1 MTGFRH
7 NHFHVLIKRFG
18 YNFHYD
24 FFLGVQIVVMGF
36 DMVLGT
42 TGKITYVFF
51 MVLNIA
57 FYGC

>member
-1 MTGFRH
+1 MTGFRN

-18 YNFHYD
+18 YNFHY

-42 TGKITYVFF
+42 TGKITYVF
-51 MVLNIA
+51 
-57 FYGC
+57 YGFEYCCLWF